1 MNVNLESIIAEVD
14 ISVSEG
20 KQKPDLKPLYF
31 SRDAGSSQVIKW
43 IKDKDKK

>member
-20 KQKPDLKPLYF
+20 KKKPDLKPYF